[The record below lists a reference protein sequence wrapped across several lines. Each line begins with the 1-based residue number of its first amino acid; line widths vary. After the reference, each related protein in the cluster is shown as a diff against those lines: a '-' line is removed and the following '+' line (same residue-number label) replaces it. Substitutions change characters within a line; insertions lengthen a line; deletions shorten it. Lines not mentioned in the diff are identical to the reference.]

1 MPSAGFLLDALEPAL
16 ILALLG
22 SVDSL
27 LTALVA
33 DSLTGGRH
41 KPDRELI
48 AQGVGNMAA
57 GLFGGLPGA
66 GGTTSTVINIQA
78 GGRTRASGALRPIV
92 LLALL
97 VFGFGRY
104 VEPIPLAALA
114 DVVEAAREAG
124 VVLQGLELRL
134 GEGVVVGHLR
144 AAQ

>member
-1 MPSAGFLLDALEPAL
+1 MQLGLPSAGFLLDALEPAL

-48 AQGVGNMAA
+48 GQDVGNMAA

-66 GGTTSTVINIQA
+66 GPCCMDHPEGCLIIGFFNA
-78 GGRTRASGALRPIV
+78 GGSLNAT
-92 LLALL
+92 
-97 VFGFGRY
+97 
-104 VEPIPLAALA
+104 
-114 DVVEAAREAG
+114 
-124 VVLQGLELRL
+124 
-134 GEGVVVGHLR
+134 
-144 AAQ
+144 